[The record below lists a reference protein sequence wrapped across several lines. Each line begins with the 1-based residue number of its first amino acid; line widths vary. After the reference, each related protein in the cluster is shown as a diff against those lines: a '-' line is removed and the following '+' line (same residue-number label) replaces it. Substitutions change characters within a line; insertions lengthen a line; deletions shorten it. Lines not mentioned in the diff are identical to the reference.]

1 MRKAPMKLKKASP
14 TKMKKGP
21 MKMKKASAMKLKQGG
36 KKLQVAKAPR
46 RKTGPLREPQ
56 KPFQGLEK
64 RAPMKKSSALKMK
77 KASAMKKP
85 LTPKQKKL
93 PIALQKA
100 ILAAPTKMLKASAM
114 KMMPKSAMKLVKK
127 KDATKDHN
135 RAARKTEGT
144 RLRQAL
150 RRKLG
155 KNKPSAM
162 KMKEKVVKNDKLK
175 PRKALSYVTLDKS
188 TGKVRPATASE
199 TRVIK
204 MKLERNKNLLGRKK
218 GSRKI

>member
-21 MKMKKASAMKLKQGG
+21 MKMKKASAMKLQGSRT
-36 KKLQVAKAPR
+36 KKLQTIAR
-46 RKTGPLREPQ
+46 Q
-56 KPFQGLEK
+56 KPSKGLV
-64 RAPMKKSSALKMK
+64 KKSGSALKMK

-155 KNKPSAM
+155 KNQPSAM

-175 PRKALSYVTLDKS
+175 LRKALSYVTLDKS